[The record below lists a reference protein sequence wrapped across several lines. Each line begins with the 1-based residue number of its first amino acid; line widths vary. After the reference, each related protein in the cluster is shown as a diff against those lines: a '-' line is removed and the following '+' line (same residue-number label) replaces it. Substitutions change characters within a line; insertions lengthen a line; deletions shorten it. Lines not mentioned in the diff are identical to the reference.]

1 MNLQNITADKLVGL
15 YKNRDLTA
23 IEVITSLYEDIER
36 TDKDVHA
43 FLSICRER
51 ALLSGY
57 IRIAI

>member
-43 FLSICRER
+43 FLSI
-51 ALLSGY
+51 
-57 IRIAI
+57 